1 MPTVSLNITT
11 GIEYSP
17 TDLVDSS
24 VKLHNFIVGQD
35 GSLYKFPVLKNIKS
49 GFWDPVYL
57 PLDPTANPAMF
68 AHQMIDI
75 KKFATFQTYSDV
87 TIPPLAGS
95 TPLYDLKA
103 DISYRRFVYLNS
115 VSYGALNINYEGET
129 LADESSLP
137 NNLKSFQCEHY
148 LHNPTTN
155 PTRIDLNTFSNKI
168 LVDINAQY
176 DSSGQP
182 TNPAKAIFPS
192 QHMFQALGS
201 FSGLSNPRN
210 MVTAPLT
217 STATVNDIDSLKI
230 NTSPLTNYNDNDLA
244 RGALIIGNRMIF
256 YSAYHNALHISEPN
270 NFSTLKIDENDQL
283 YKIVPPEQIQSMTDF
298 NGNII
303 TFTPTGMERWV
314 ISTDETKILE
324 RDPTFHFDYRT
335 RFNGSFVRANKD
347 LYFYTDDLRAYRLN
361 SNLTVDNIFQ
371 GQLPVSKPLD
381 NFLITGDYIERDYAC
396 SHFKMLGQKFVSFG
410 PWLYNIDT
418 ETWSTYHFDGFKRPT
433 GSTEFDDKTWIWKD
447 DTAKQTIACGFDD
460 VICTYSAISR
470 PMTYEEMQT
479 ISFPVD
485 FATFNEGGYNYGEV
499 AFFTSRMYQDE
510 RTFSLDGIEVYV
522 RGGTLTPGVSKLY
535 LQILSGAEKGG
546 FDINDSSTWGQEATY
561 QKLSASELGDSAESH
576 VGKFVWRTNIK
587 TDRFRVQVVTNE
599 KRGIVVQS
607 ALANITQISD
617 SQDYLV
623 NRSNPQQQTQK

>member
-35 GSLYKFPVLKNIKS
+35 GSLYKFPVLKNIKA

-75 KKFATFQTYSDV
+75 KKFATLQTYSDV

-95 TPLYDLKA
+95 TADYDLKS
-103 DISYRRFVYLNS
+103 DISYRRFIYLNS
-115 VSYGALNINYEGET
+115 FSYGALNINYEGEK

-148 LHNPTTN
+148 LHNPTTS

-176 DSSGQP
+176 DTSGQP

-201 FSGLSNPRN
+201 FSELSNPRN

-217 STATVNDIDSLKI
+217 SSAAVSDIESLKI
-230 NTSPLTNYNDNDLA
+230 NTSPLTDYNDNDLA

-270 NFSTLKIDENDQL
+270 NFSTLKVDENDQL

-418 ETWSTYHFDGFKRPT
+418 ETWSTYHFDGWKRPT
-433 GSTEFDDKTWIWKD
+433 GATEFDDKTWIWKD

-470 PMTYEEMQT
+470 PMTYQEMKT
-479 ISFPVD
+479 TSFPVD

-522 RGGTLTPGVSKLY
+522 RGGALTQGISKLY
-535 LQILSGAEKGG
+535 LQILSGAEKGD

-607 ALANITQISD
+607 VLANITQISD

-623 NRSNPQQQTQK
+623 NRSNPQQQTQ